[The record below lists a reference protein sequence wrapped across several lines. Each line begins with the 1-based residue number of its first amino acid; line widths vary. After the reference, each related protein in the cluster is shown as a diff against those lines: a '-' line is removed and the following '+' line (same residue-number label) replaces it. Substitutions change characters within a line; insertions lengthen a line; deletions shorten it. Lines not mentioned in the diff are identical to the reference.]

1 MAATKLWEVYDIET
15 PFEKAAVAY
24 MTTIFSDDLGQYSIV
39 RTINDD
45 TLLTPRIEVRFELGD
60 AMEPIPQR
68 GGGASPSTLDYRN
81 FNAQF
86 FARVVTD
93 NAQDQEDDH
102 HKARGTVRQCLAVS
116 SDIFSTTG
124 SGGAPQL
131 TGTVTAAT
139 SSPTNNCIASGA
151 EFSDEIAVG
160 DTIKFVSSEGTETN
174 TVKTVTS
181 NTQLLLKNNFEFNQL
196 GANIFR
202 VQSFT
207 YGPALELF
215 TVNYIK
221 PESTVYET
229 DGTFNVS
236 ELSYNMVIGIRSD
249 AWPAS

>member
-15 PFEKAAVAY
+15 PFEKAAVAH
-24 MTTIFSDDLGQYSIV
+24 MANVFSDDLGQYSIV

-68 GGGASPSTLDYRN
+68 GGGASASTLDYRN

-131 TGTVTAAT
+131 TGTVDGDTALSNVINGDGT
-139 SSPTNNCIASGA
+139 
-151 EFSDEIAVG
+151 EFSDELAVG
-160 DTIKFVSSEGTETN
+160 DTIRIESSAGNDTKAVQTIN
-174 TVKTVTS
+174 S
-181 NTQLLLKNNFEFNQL
+181 NTQLLVTSDFALNHS
-196 GANIFR
+196 GGNIFR

-215 TVNYIK
+215 TVNYMK

-236 ELSYNMVIGIRSD
+236 ELTFNMVIGIRSD